1 MKLVCLMC
9 GVGFE
14 AKRSHG
20 RFCSNICRSKYR
32 REIPVDRTVG
42 TVAGIRKLRNG
53 AVSVTLHFH
62 GPSAE
67 RAMKYDHGI
76 RLETVRV

>member
-1 MKLVCLMC
+1 MC
-9 GVGFE
+9 GIGFE

-32 REIPVDRTVG
+32 RENPTGHTVG

-62 GPSAE
+62 GSSAE
-67 RAMKYDHGI
+67 RAMRYDHGA
-76 RLETVRV
+76 RLETAKI